1 LSLITSVRVANT
13 QMTMPAEIYPCT
25 FRDIVLWQRRI
36 QEPYI
41 APGGGIGFDWNWPR
55 FFLGCHIIEQSC
67 GRQAI
72 AFQIR
77 VPNPAGVGIPE
88 AQAILSLPYQWPGDA
103 RENCVFVWLIAATPE
118 EALRARGIDCR
129 FSTLPPLL
137 DTAIQVSL
145 AHGLEG
151 RIGLHADA
159 GRTAEE
165 AQRLVEKY
173 ERQGLRRRK
182 AARRYYRRPARRD
195 DGRYF
200 YFTPDDALAYA
211 AQQDDLR

>member
-1 LSLITSVRVANT
+1 MSLITSVRVANT
-13 QMTMPAEIYPCT
+13 QMTVPAEIHPCT
-25 FRDIVLWQRRI
+25 FKDIVLWQRKI
-36 QEPYI
+36 QEPFI
-41 APGGGIGFDWNWPR
+41 RPQGGIGCDWNWPR

-77 VPNPAGVGIPE
+77 VANPAGAGIPI
-88 AQAILSLPYQWPGDA
+88 AQAILSLPYQWPADL
-103 RENCVFVWLIAATPE
+103 REHCVFVWLIAAAPE
-118 EALRARGIDCR
+118 GALRARGIDHR

-151 RIGLHADA
+151 RIGLHAAA
-159 GRTAEE
+159 GRTPAET
-165 AQRLVEKY
+165 QQLVEKY

-182 AARRYYRRPARRD
+182 AARHYYRRPARRD

-200 YFTPDDALAYA
+200 YFTPDDALLYA
-211 AQQDDLR
+211 SKQDDLR